1 MPVTNNILIANTNS
15 AIITLYNLEGEFEN
29 LLRQYKQ
36 AYLNYIALLS
46 KSAPTAKVYSLLNLN
61 HNVKTYCTGNK
72 NTIVQPGTM
81 LTPPQCEAL
90 CSASPNCG
98 GYDLSKVDSSG
109 KYKCN
114 LYKPGVTAVQGTKTS
129 YGCYQ
134 QVLSPDSNLATTIAY
149 IGSLNTKLISINR
162 LIKTQLDTI
171 QPNSESLT
179 AENQQKLFMVAE
191 KYAQLLIEKN
201 NIDDMKLE
209 VQTIKQE
216 NNVQTKNVTHQYSKY
231 IFWLILFCIIIFLTV
246 KLLIFPDFP
255 FNMSKFFF
263 WVIIFS
269 FLFVSMLYLYLP
281 AGFLIACSIAAYIGL
296 TLIGILP
303 SP

>member
-1 MPVTNNILIANTNS
+1 MDSNILIENTNS
-15 AIITLYNLEGEFEN
+15 SIITLYNLEGEFEN

-72 NTIVQPGTM
+72 NTIVQPSTIV
-81 LTPPQCEAL
+81 TPQQCEAL

-98 GYDLSKVDSSG
+98 GYDLSSVDSTG

-114 LYKPGVTAVQGTKTS
+114 LYNPGVTAVKGTETS

-134 QVLSPDSNLATTIAY
+134 QVLSPDSNLATTVDY
-149 IGSLNTKLISINR
+149 IGSLNTKLIAINQ

-179 AENQQKLFMVAE
+179 RESQQKLFMVAE

-216 NNVQTKNVTHQYSKY
+216 NNVQTQNVTHQYAQY
-231 IFWLILFCIIIFLTV
+231 IFWFILFCIIVFLTT
-246 KLLIFPDFP
+246 KLLVFPDLP

-263 WVIIFS
+263 WVIIYS
-269 FLFVSMLYLYLP
+269 LLFVSMLYLYLP
-281 AGFLIACSIAAYIGL
+281 EGFLIACSIGAYIAL

>member
-1 MPVTNNILIANTNS
+1 MDSNILIENTNS
-15 AIITLYNLEGEFEN
+15 SIITLYNLEGEFEN

-46 KSAPTAKVYSLLNLN
+46 KSAPTEKVYSLLNLN
-61 HNVKTYCTGNK
+61 QNIKTYCTGNK
-72 NTIVQPGTM
+72 NTIVQPSTM
-81 LTPPQCEAL
+81 VTSQKCEAL

-98 GYDLSKVDSSG
+98 GYDLSNVDSSG

-114 LYKPGVTAVQGTKTS
+114 LYKPGVTAVQGTETS

-134 QVLSPDSNLATTIAY
+134 QVLSPDSNLATTVDY
-149 IGSLNTKLISINR
+149 IGSLNTKLIAINQ

-179 AENQQKLFMVAE
+179 RESQQKLFMVAE

-216 NNVQTKNVTHQYSKY
+216 NNVQTQNVTHQYAQY
-231 IFWLILFCIIIFLTV
+231 IFWFILFCIIVFLTT
-246 KLLIFPDFP
+246 KLLVFPDLT

-263 WVIIFS
+263 WVIIYS
-269 FLFVSMLYLYLP
+269 LLFVSMLYLYLP
-281 AGFLIACSIAAYIGL
+281 EGFLIACSIGAYIAL